1 MEIIFNFQHPSQNP
15 LLLKFCRNNKFTLMH
30 LLIIELFHL
39 VFDPETFNAAAYAAA
54 FLKIVFY
61 LILTYSYYFLD
72 PKLSSTMFKN
82 ILRCSPFI
90 IWIWNKY
97 FIPNLRDMS
106 ISALSSLGILIL
118 KNSKILSLNY

>member
-15 LLLKFCRNNKFTLMH
+15 LLLKFCRNNKYTLMH
-30 LLIIELFHL
+30 LLILELFHL
-39 VFDPETFNAAAYAAA
+39 VFDSETSLWLPLWLP
-54 FLKIVFY
+54 LKIVFY

-106 ISALSSLGILIL
+106 ISALSSLGMLIL